1 MATAPLD
8 VDDLLAAA
16 PRAAPVHPET
26 RLGHIHLHV
35 ADLDEGERFYAGT
48 LGLAVTQ
55 RTYPGALFLAA
66 GGYHHH
72 IGLNTWA
79 RGRTAPA
86 GATGL
91 VSYAWGI
98 PAGAVSAL
106 EGHLRARA
114 VPHEHS
120 DGTLTLTDPVGIRV
134 DITKIDR
141 R

>member
-1 MATAPLD
+1 MATAPLY

-16 PRAAPVHPET
+16 PAAAPVHPET
-26 RLGHIHLHV
+26 RLGRIPLHV
-35 ADLDEGERFYAGT
+35 ADLGEGERFYAGT

-106 EGHLRARA
+106 EGH
-114 VPHEHS
+114 
-120 DGTLTLTDPVGIRV
+120 
-134 DITKIDR
+134 
-141 R
+141 